1 MNYVLV
7 TPQPR
12 GQITVP
18 VKFRRKYGIEPG
30 VPVKV
35 VDAGNGV
42 RIESLTGSMSIK
54 PKYSKE
60 EIVKKLKKYET
71 DGQVYWTA
79 EDDKRR
85 IKLRKKD
92 DKYLNW

>member
-12 GQITVP
+12 GQITLP

-30 VPVKV
+30 TPIRVVDVGDGVKV
-35 VDAGNGV
+35 VPLTN
-42 RIESLTGSMSIK
+42 SLSIK

-60 EIVKKLKKYET
+60 EIAERLKKFESS
-71 DGQVYWTA
+71 GKVYWTA
-79 EDDKRR
+79 EDDKRLA
-85 IKLRKKD
+85 KLRKKD